1 MQHLVRTGDHPV
13 PLISSSDH
21 DEDSAGDLGG
31 LDRYRRCTGAD
42 TIVPAVSSRRPTL
55 KRGDRFIKGPLP
67 LRWIGR
73 AAVLPGKACQVALA
87 LWFRRGMEGPNS
99 IALSRATLDLF
110 GVDRHA
116 GYRALRVLEQA
127 GLVSIT
133 RRCGKTARVT
143 LLDVPR
149 EV

>member
-1 MQHLVRTGDHPV
+1 MQHLMRMGDHSV

-21 DEDSAGDLGG
+21 DGGSAGDLGD
-31 LDRYRRCTGAD
+31 LDRYRLSIDAD
-42 TIVPAVSSRRPTL
+42 TIVPAASSRHPTL

-67 LRWIGR
+67 LRWIGP
-73 AAVLPGKACQVALA
+73 AALLPGKACQVALA
-87 LWFRRGMEGPNS
+87 LWFRRGMDGPNE
-99 IALSRATLDLF
+99 ITLSRATLDLF

-116 GYRALRVLEQA
+116 GYRALRVLEKA

-133 RRCGKTARVT
+133 RRCGKAARVT